1 MVYDA
6 CMARRRIARSSA
18 SDDRDRQS
26 EALEVMTLPAS
37 QLWAFKRAAQ
47 KNDLHNIAEGKYAQ
61 ADMIWFTPEIAQ
73 RLKAV
78 DSPL

>member
-1 MVYDA
+1 MT
-6 CMARRRIARSSA
+6 RRRIARPSA

-26 EALEVMTLPAS
+26 EALGVKTLPAS
-37 QLWAFKRAAQ
+37 EIWAFKRAAQ
-47 KNDLHNIAEGKYAQ
+47 KNDLRNIAEGKYAQ

-73 RLKAV
+73 RLQAV